1 MKRILLFTGIL
12 SLICLQ
18 SCVFGDFDWNNGIS
32 GNGDVQTEVIDVDGF
47 RGVHV
52 SAGIDVVLSQ
62 GDFYVE
68 VVADENLQEFITVE
82 LKGDML
88 VVGSEKSIYRAE
100 SKVVNV
106 SLPELEELRISSAGD
121 MVADTDFECKDLK
134 ISISSAGDL
143 KMGVTA
149 DMVDI
154 SISSSGDCDI
164 WGKCDYL
171 KADLSSA
178 GDLNAYD
185 LEADKAK
192 VRVSSA
198 GDAKVWAN
206 EELDMG
212 ASSAG
217 SIFYKGDAKV
227 LHKST
232 SSAGSIVHRN

>member
-1 MKRILLFTGIL
+1 MKRILLFAGIL

-18 SCVFGDFDWNNGIS
+18 SCIYGDWNNGIS
-32 GNGDVQTEVIDVDGF
+32 GDGNVQTEIIDIDGF
-47 RGVHV
+47 TGVHA

-68 VVADENLQEFITVE
+68 VIADENLQEVITVE
-82 LKGDML
+82 LKGDIL
-88 VVGSEKSIYRAE
+88 VIGSERSIYRAE

-106 SLPELEELRISSAGD
+106 SLPILDELKISSAGD
-121 MVADTDFECKDLK
+121 MDAESDFDCEDLK

-143 KMGVTA
+143 KMGVSA
-149 DMVDI
+149 ESIDI
-154 SISSSGDCDI
+154 NISSSGDCDL
-164 WGKCDYL
+164 WGKTGDFY
-171 KADLSSA
+171 ASLSSA

-185 LEADKAK
+185 LEADFVK

-206 EELDMG
+206 EEIDMG

-217 SIFYKGDAKV
+217 SIYYKGDAKV
-227 LHKST
+227 THKST
-232 SSAGSIVHRN
+232 SSAGSIVHKN